1 METNKAMVAA
11 FFKDISAKGMLDA
24 VRDHGTDD
32 FSWWICGM
40 GDVTLQL
47 PHLSE
52 AFKKIFDDRGM
63 VINPLRMISDGDYLA
78 VEAVTDCRLRNGD
91 EYGNTISHWITLSG
105 SKTVRLRE
113 YFDGSYGERVIG
125 SVLATALADLREAR

>member
-1 METNKAMVAA
+1 METNKTTVAA
-11 FFKDISAKGMLDA
+11 FFRDISAKGMLEA

-40 GDVTLQL
+40 GDVTQQL

-63 VINPLRMISDGDYLA
+63 VINPLRMISDGDYVT

-91 EYGNTISHWITLSG
+91 EYRNTISQWITLSG
-105 SKTVRLRE
+105 SKIISLHE
-113 YFDGSYGERVIG
+113 CFDGSYGERVIG
-125 SVLATALADLREAR
+125 SALATAVADLREAR